1 MSKIHE
7 YFFSPTLRQIW
18 RYIYHQ
24 PLGLVNGRGK
34 VTVPW
39 FQGRELLNQ
48 QLAIAD
54 HYCPV
59 VLIGK
64 RSKCIERNAKR
75 TKLIVAD
82 LKISHL

>member
-1 MSKIHE
+1 MEYPAIAKRYSK
-7 YFFSPTLRQIW
+7 
-18 RYIYHQ
+18 
-24 PLGLVNGRGK
+24 
-34 VTVPW
+34 
-39 FQGRELLNQ
+39 
-48 QLAIAD
+48 LAIGD